1 MSEDFLGNQ
10 RRQLYHQPAGFSFA
24 SYFGIE
30 SQAIVGKI
38 RKDENQIIAGQQEKQ
53 GIHADH
59 FTRDAPFG
67 SAQGTG
73 TDAHHTPNAGAAGY
87 PANTGS
93 TDYGDGIA
101 GANNGDLLGNTDH
114 TGAGTG
120 GFGSGKTL
128 GDFHANYANI
138 GTTRGGGPIGS
149 DGNTNAV
156 AIPAEGQPVV
166 EDHHHHHHHH
176 HHETRDQA
184 NQTVGGGEV
193 AEQFAP

>member
-1 MSEDFLGNQ
+1 M
-10 RRQLYHQPAGFSFA
+10 A
-24 SYFGIE
+24 SYDNQDQGIYAAGDQ
-30 SQAIVGKI
+30 SQNVASTKDKVMGTMKETVGKI

-156 AIPAEGQPVV
+156 AIPAEGQPV
-166 EDHHHHHHHH
+166 
-176 HHETRDQA
+176 A